1 MWTWAMGWLPMVME
15 TLLANAG
22 MKHRGRADSISS
34 SGEYLIDF
42 HYLEKGQHWM

>member
-1 MWTWAMGWLPMVME
+1 MGWLPMVME

-22 MKHRGRADSISS
+22 MKPRGRADSISS

-42 HYLEKGQHWM
+42 HYLEKGQHWV